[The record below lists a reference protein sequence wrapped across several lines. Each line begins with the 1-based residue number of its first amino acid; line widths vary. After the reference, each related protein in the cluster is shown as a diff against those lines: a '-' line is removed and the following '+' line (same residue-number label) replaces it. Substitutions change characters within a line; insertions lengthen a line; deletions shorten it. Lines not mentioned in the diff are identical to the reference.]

1 MRIHFFFCI
10 NYNTYNLIIFRN
22 EVIPIADSK
31 LECEKKELL
40 LGINAFDRPTETS
53 GAKAWGN
60 LVANLAFMTRGT
72 MPSDPEMGCDIPKY
86 EFRFIDDVKEEI
98 EELLRDQIS
107 TYLPDIPLETVSVDT
122 YTTDTGRVILLIKI
136 IFNMED
142 NEDNVAVIA
151 AEKSNSIINFTV
163 V

>member
-1 MRIHFFFCI
+1 M
-10 NYNTYNLIIFRN
+10 
-22 EVIPIADSK
+22 ADSK

-40 LGINAFDRPTETS
+40 LGINAFDQPTETS

-60 LVANLAFMTRGT
+60 LVANLAFMSPGT
-72 MPSDPEMGCDIPKY
+72 IPSDPQMGGDIPKY
-86 EFRFIDDVKEEI
+86 EFRFIDDSKDEI
-98 EELLRDQIS
+98 EQNLRDQIS
-107 TYLPDIPLETVSVDT
+107 TYLPDIPLDTVYVDT
-122 YTTDTGRVILLIKI
+122 YTTDSGRVILLIKI